1 VSAVAL
7 FDDVSLWDNNRVQFA
22 RLLSEIYAN
31 IELTDEQWRSLEESM
46 DLSRDEILS
55 LFERAD
61 EVFQKS
67 KRRV

>member
-1 VSAVAL
+1 M
-7 FDDVSLWDNNRVQFA
+7 SLWDNNRVQFA

-31 IELTDEQWRSLEESM
+31 IELKDEQWRSLEESM

>member
-1 VSAVAL
+1 M
-7 FDDVSLWDNNRVQFA
+7 SLWDNNRLQFA

-31 IELTDEQWRSLEESM
+31 IELKDEQWRSLEESM